1 MMLKKSDND
10 GVFKNI
16 FIASFILLFHVVLLA
31 GIAIFVVLIKGFFQY
46 LPWIMAGAAILVA
59 LCVWMIFRQMRKNTG
74 RIQDILSNE
83 QLHNRNVEI
92 SFMGGLAAFKIQAKE
107 DAGRLLAY
115 PGPDKL
121 PPDTRLIET
130 DTDRTQNTDR
140 TEKKMNHLDA
150 LYEKELITKEEFD
163 KARQSIIQG

>member
-1 MMLKKSDND
+1 MKLKNTDND

-16 FIASFILLFHVVLLA
+16 FIAYFILLFHVVLLA
-31 GIAIFVVLIKGFFQY
+31 GIAVFVVLIKGFFQY

-59 LCVWMIFRQMRKNTG
+59 LCVWIIFRQMRKNAA

-83 QLHNRNVEI
+83 QLRNRNVEI
-92 SFMGGLAAFKIQAKE
+92 SFMGGLAAFKIQTKE
-107 DAGRLLAY
+107 DAGRLLTY
-115 PGPDKL
+115 PGPDK
-121 PPDTRLIET
+121 PPPETRLIET
-130 DTDRTQNTDR
+130 DTDR

-150 LYEKELITKEEFD
+150 LYDKELITKEEFD